1 MEAFNVPYS
10 AFDPNSAIGNVTLI
24 KTSTYT
30 PIRSGQSFNHTVTG
44 DICLIDI
51 NHTVAEQYT
60 TGNFRCPIT
69 SLKSDSFDAVHIM
82 LKTDVSKNGERIT
95 ISQVNQPSETRTIVI
110 IYEFN
115 FA

>member
-10 AFDPNSAIGNVTLI
+10 AFDPNSAISNVNLI
-24 KTSTYT
+24 KTSTYE
-30 PIRSGQSFNHTVTG
+30 PIRSGQTFKHTVTG

-51 NHTVAEQYT
+51 NHNISEQYT
-60 TGNFRCPIT
+60 IGNFRCPIT

-82 LKTDVSKNGERIT
+82 SYTDVSKNGETIT
-95 ISQVNQPSETRTIVI
+95 ISQVNQPATTRTIVI